1 MDTERELL
9 MYFSTALRNI
19 GLFTTVSFA
28 ALGYSRYHRSKNAI
42 HNNILNIYLI
52 LVSLFFIFT
61 SIYLAYYL
69 IQDIEMFQTDKTR
82 NTMDKWILIPKALI
96 VMNSGVFILG
106 AYTLIR
112 EVMLS

>member
-1 MDTERELL
+1 MKTEKDLL

-19 GLFTTVSFA
+19 GLFTSISFA

-42 HNNILNIYLI
+42 YNIYLI
-52 LVSLFFIFT
+52 LASLFFIFT

-82 NTMDKWILIPKALI
+82 NTMDKWIIIPKALI

-106 AYTLIR
+106 AYTLFR
-112 EVMLS
+112 EVR

>member
-19 GLFTTVSFA
+19 GLFTSISFA

-42 HNNILNIYLI
+42 YNIYLI
-52 LVSLFFIFT
+52 LVSLFFIFA

-106 AYTLIR
+106 AYTLFR
-112 EVMLS
+112 EVR

>member
-19 GLFTTVSFA
+19 GLFTSISFA

-42 HNNILNIYLI
+42 YNIYLI
-52 LVSLFFIFT
+52 LVSLFFIFA